1 MCSRA
6 AHLNTV
12 VGRLQNTA
20 AANRTR
26 LTTLAE
32 ERPNALAALKE
43 EYDAKVAEYTRTYDD
58 GIAAATAAVD
68 QAEADILREKAEHA
82 IEDQRLREGVTHALG
97 TKSPK
102 RRRWADIA
110 APENSPAGEDED
122 SDLDEQDDA
131 PDVPVHTVLA
141 VDTAATA
148 PAINQA
154 FGYSGDKMLSP
165 EIIGHIL
172 QAHLRAAAELQDA
185 ADAERQAT
193 HAAQHNARLDEA
205 RKTASA
211 ERDARHAERLK
222 AQEDAEEKEEV
233 NALNG
238 DARPSRPSKARAR
251 SRTPPNE
258 QEDPPMP
265 PLPPQQPTT
274 GSPTVVA
281 CAVIVKSKTMKNQE
295 KRARKNA
302 KKQNK

>member
-1 MCSRA
+1 M
-6 AHLNTV
+6 NTV
-12 VGRLQNTA
+12 VTKLQNTA

-26 LTTLAE
+26 LATLE
-32 ERPNALAALKE
+32 TERANALDTITD
-43 EYDAKVAEYTRTYDD
+43 EYYRKIGEYTRTYDD
-58 GIAAATAAVD
+58 AAAEATAAIE

-82 IEDQRLREGVTHALG
+82 VEDQRLREGVTQALG
-97 TKSPK
+97 TNQSK
-102 RRRWADIA
+102 RRRWADHS
-110 APENSPAGEDED
+110 APEKRPAGEEED
-122 SDLDEQDDA
+122 SDLDEQDDV

-141 VDTAATA
+141 VDTTATA

-154 FGYSGDKMLSP
+154 LGFSGDKMLSP

-172 QAHLRAAAELQDA
+172 QAHLKAAAELQEA
-185 ADAERQAT
+185 ADAERQAQ
-193 HAAQHNARLDEA
+193 HVAQHTAHLDEV
-205 RKTASA
+205 RKVASA

-222 AQEDAEEKEEV
+222 AQEDAEEKEDV